1 MAATGSKSV
10 SMKSRQSCVFG
21 KIVHSTHNSELF
33 FVFRELKVP
42 YQSVTFDVTSE

>member
-33 FVFRELKVP
+33 FVFRELKDNVP
-42 YQSVTFDVTSE
+42 AV